1 MAAFENKTVEEI
13 RDLLINA
20 FNFYFNKK
28 IRLLPKAFIR
38 VLSIVL
44 AGIFITLYKQIGWL
58 FLQLFPE
65 TAYWKEVNILGV
77 KVRPL
82 VKWGI
87 LIGVGPPWTGGQWK
101 GDITIN
107 VTNKNTTLL
116 GGAQLKSEL
125 TGKLY
130 ITDAAKFLVN
140 DTETVTITCVDTG
153 SGGNIKA
160 GDTLNFVNPLGNVK
174 KSAIVLSVTNDG
186 TDDET
191 EGEYR
196 YRVVN
201 RYRMQPQGGALADYR
216 IWASDV
222 PGVLNVYPYN
232 DADSP
237 SGVLLYVSGNPTL
250 YPDRIPTGALLRQV
264 GDACTYDPKT
274 GKATRKP
281 MTAVIDPAADGS
293 YSNVMPVSIIEFDIY
308 ITGLIGIIPSDFAMA
323 VRPAAEDYFLGRE
336 SYIRGLSDDNNKTNI
351 VSRNNVS
358 STVDQIA
365 ISVKAEFESVTMKRD
380 GNIEPNYILG
390 IGELAKLN
398 RLFIDEVEF

>member
-1 MAAFENKTVEEI
+1 MAAFENKTTEDI

-20 FNFYFNKK
+20 FNFYFNKT
-28 IRLLPKAFIR
+28 IRILPKSFIR

-44 AGIFITLYKQIGWL
+44 AGVFITLYKQIGWL

-65 TAYWKEVNILGV
+65 TAYWKEVIILG
-77 KVRPL
+77 KKIRPL

-87 LIGVGPPWTGGQWK
+87 LIGAGPPWSGTQWK
-101 GDITIN
+101 GEIAIT
-107 VTNKNTTLL
+107 VTNKNSTLL

-130 ITDAAKFLVN
+130 ITDISKFLTH
-140 DTETVTITCVDTG
+140 DTETVNISCVETG
-153 SGGNIKA
+153 SGGNIEA

-174 KSAIVLSVTNDG
+174 KTAVVLSVIIDG
-186 TDDET
+186 TNDET

-222 PGVLNVYPYN
+222 PGLLNVYPYK
-232 DADSP
+232 DEASP
-237 SGVLLYVSGNPTL
+237 SGVLIYVSGNPSVF
-250 YPDRIPTGALLRQV
+250 PDRIPSDALLKQV
-264 GDACTYDPKT
+264 GNACTYDPKT

-281 MTAVIDPAADGS
+281 ITAVIDPAGDGS
-293 YSNVMPVSIIEFDIY
+293 YSHVKPVSVIEFDIY
-308 ITGLIGIIPSDFAMA
+308 INGLAGIIPSDFAEA
-323 VRPAAEDYFLGRE
+323 VRPAVENYFLGRE
-336 SYIRGLSDDNNKTNI
+336 PYIRGLSDDNNKTNI

-358 STVDQIA
+358 SVVDQIA
-365 ISVKAEFESVTMKRD
+365 ISVKAEFDSVTMRLEE
-380 GNIEPNYILG
+380 NIEPSYTLSM
-390 IGELAKLN
+390 GEVSKL
-398 RLFIDEVEF
+398 RHLFINEVEF

>member
-1 MAAFENKTVEEI
+1 MAAFENKTIEDI

-20 FNFYFNKK
+20 FNFYFNKRV
-28 IRLLPKAFIR
+28 RLLPRAFIR

-65 TAYWKEVNILGV
+65 TAYWKEVTILGV

-82 VKWGI
+82 VKWGV
-87 LIGVGPPWTGGQWK
+87 LIGVGLPRPGTQWK
-101 GDITIN
+101 GEITIN
-107 VTNKNTTLL
+107 VTNKSTTLS

-130 ITDAAKFLVN
+130 ITNSSKFLTN
-140 DTETVTITCVDTG
+140 DTETVAITCVETG
-153 SGGNIKA
+153 SGGNIEVE
-160 GDTLNFVNPLGNVK
+160 DTLNFVNPLGNVK
-174 KSAIVLSVTNDG
+174 KTAIVLSVMNDG

-222 PGVLNVYPYN
+222 SGVLNVYPYK
-232 DADSP
+232 DEGSP
-237 SGVLLYVSGNPTL
+237 SGVLLYVSGNPSL
-250 YPDRIPTGALLRQV
+250 FPDRIPSEVLLKQV

-281 MTAVIDPAADGS
+281 ITAVIDPAGDGS
-293 YSNVMPVSIIEFDIY
+293 YSNVMPVSIIGFDIY
-308 ITGLIGIIPSDFAMA
+308 ITSLTGILPSDFAKA
-323 VRPAAEDYFLGRE
+323 VRPAVEDYFFGRE

-358 STVDQIA
+358 SVVDQIA
-365 ISVKAEFESVTMKRD
+365 ISVKAEFESVTMKRE
-380 GNIEPNYILG
+380 GNIEPSYTLG
-390 IGELAKLN
+390 MGELSELVN
-398 RLFIDEVEF
+398 LYIDGEEF

>member
-1 MAAFENKTVEEI
+1 MAAFENKTIEEI

-28 IRLLPKAFIR
+28 IRLLPRAFIR

-65 TAYWKEVNILGV
+65 TAYWKEVNVLGSR
-77 KVRPL
+77 VRPL
-82 VKWGI
+82 VKWGV
-87 LIGVGPPWTGGQWK
+87 LIGVGIPRMGTQWK
-101 GDITIN
+101 GEITIN

-130 ITDAAKFLVN
+130 ITDTAKFLSS
-140 DTETVTITCVDTG
+140 DTETVNIICVDTG
-153 SGGNIKA
+153 SVGNIRE
-160 GDTLNFVNPLGNVK
+160 GDTLNFVNPLGNVNK
-174 KSAIVLSVTNDG
+174 IVTVISVTADG

-232 DADSP
+232 DVDFP
-237 SGVLLYVSGNPTL
+237 SGVLLYVSGNPSL
-250 YPDRIPTGALLRQV
+250 FPDRIPTAALLKQV

-281 MTAVIDPAADGS
+281 ITAVIDPAGDGS
-293 YSNVMPVSIIEFDIY
+293 YSNVVPVSIVEFDIY
-308 ITGLIGIIPSDFAMA
+308 ITGLTGIIPSDFATA
-323 VRPAAEDYFLGRE
+323 VRPVIEDYYLGRE

-358 STVDQIA
+358 SVVDQIA
-365 ISVKAEFESVTMKRD
+365 MSVKAEFESVAMKRD
-380 GNIEPNYILG
+380 EVIETSYTLG
-390 IGELAKLN
+390 MGELSKLN
-398 RLFIDEVEF
+398 RLFINEVEY

>member
-1 MAAFENKTVEEI
+1 MAAFDNKTIEEI

-28 IRLLPKAFIR
+28 IRLLPKSFIR
-38 VLSIVL
+38 VLSVVL

-65 TAYWKEVNILGV
+65 TAYWKEVNILGSR
-77 KVRPL
+77 VRPL
-82 VKWGI
+82 VKWGV
-87 LIGVGPPWTGGQWK
+87 LIGVGIPRTGTQWK
-101 GDITIN
+101 GEITIN

-130 ITDAAKFLVN
+130 ITDTAKFLIDDV
-140 DTETVTITCVDTG
+140 ETVGITCVDTG
-153 SGGNIKA
+153 SMGNIKN
-160 GDTLNFVNPLGNVK
+160 GDTLNFVNPLGNVNK
-174 KSAIVLSVTNDG
+174 IAIVKSVTNDG

-222 PGVLNVYPYN
+222 PGVLSVYPYN
-232 DADSP
+232 DADFP
-237 SGVLLYVSGNPTL
+237 SGILLYVSGNPSL
-250 YPDRIPTGALLRQV
+250 FPDRIPTGALLKQV

-281 MTAVIDPAADGS
+281 ITAVIDPEGDGS
-293 YSNVMPVSIIEFDIY
+293 YSNVKPISIIEFDIY
-308 ITGLIGIIPSDFAMA
+308 ITGLVGIIPSDFATA
-323 VRPAAEDYFLGRE
+323 VRPAIEDYYLGRE

-358 STVDQIA
+358 SAVDQIA
-365 ISVKAEFESVTMKRD
+365 ISVKAEFESVTMKRN
-380 GNIEPNYILG
+380 GIIETSYTLG
-390 IGELAKLN
+390 MGELSKLN
-398 RLFIDEVEF
+398 RLFINGVKY

>member
-1 MAAFENKTVEEI
+1 MAVFENKTIEDI

-28 IRLLPKAFIR
+28 IRLLPKSFIR

-44 AGIFITLYKQIGWL
+44 AGIFLTLYKQIGWL

-65 TAYWKEVNILGV
+65 TAYWNEVIILGA
-77 KVRPL
+77 KIRPL
-82 VKWGI
+82 VKWGV
-87 LIGVGPPWTGGQWK
+87 LIGAGLPRSGTQWK
-101 GDITIN
+101 GEITIN
-107 VTNKNTTLL
+107 VVNKNTTLL

-130 ITDAAKFLVN
+130 ITDAAKFLTN
-140 DTETVTITCVDTG
+140 DTETAAITCVDTG
-153 SGGNIKA
+153 SGGNIEA

-174 KSAIVLSVTNDG
+174 KTAVVFSTINDG
-186 TDDET
+186 ADDET

-222 PGVLNVYPYN
+222 PGVLNVYPYK
-232 DADSP
+232 DEDTP
-237 SGVLLYVSGNPTL
+237 SGVLLYVSGNPSL
-250 YPDRIPTGALLRQV
+250 FPDRIPTEALLKRV

-281 MTAVIDPAADGS
+281 ITAVIDPAGDGS
-293 YSNVMPVSIIEFDIY
+293 YSNVMPASIIGFDIY
-308 ITGLIGIIPSDFAMA
+308 ITGLTGIIPSDFAEV
-323 VRPAAEDYFLGRE
+323 VRPAIEDYFLGRE

-358 STVDQIA
+358 SVVDQIA
-365 ISVKAEFESVTMKRD
+365 ISVKTEFESITMKLA
-380 GNIEPNYILG
+380 GNIEPSYTLG
-390 IGELAKLN
+390 MGELSKLDH
-398 RLFIDEVEF
+398 LYIDEVEF

>member
-1 MAAFENKTVEEI
+1 MAAFENKTIEEI

-28 IRLLPKAFIR
+28 IRLFPKAFIR

-87 LIGVGPPWTGGQWK
+87 LIGVGPPRTGEQWK

-116 GGAQLKSEL
+116 GGSQLKSEL

-130 ITDAAKFLVN
+130 ITDTAKFLVN
-140 DTETVTITCVDTG
+140 DTETVAITCVDTG
-153 SGGNIKA
+153 SGGNIKV

-174 KSAIVLSVTNDG
+174 KAAIVLFVTNDG

-222 PGVLNVYPYN
+222 SGVLNVYPYN

-250 YPDRIPTGALLRQV
+250 YPDRIPTDTLLRQV

-274 GKATRKP
+274 GKAT
-281 MTAVIDPAADGS
+281 
-293 YSNVMPVSIIEFDIY
+293 
-308 ITGLIGIIPSDFAMA
+308 
-323 VRPAAEDYFLGRE
+323 
-336 SYIRGLSDDNNKTNI
+336 
-351 VSRNNVS
+351 
-358 STVDQIA
+358 
-365 ISVKAEFESVTMKRD
+365 
-380 GNIEPNYILG
+380 
-390 IGELAKLN
+390 
-398 RLFIDEVEF
+398 